1 MTIPNTAVSAADWTS
16 LISDPQVAGQLD
28 HLLRV
33 YRESAPEARD
43 QALIEALSEI
53 KGTGKRVRET
63 PLAPPVALTTAPPPF
78 EPEVEEDLSWNSDR
92 RQHPRMKCFVA
103 VELCVEG
110 SAEPI
115 WGNLSNTS
123 IGGCL
128 IETVVPVPAGAKLEL
143 GLWIAN
149 GKVWVKGIVLNG
161 IVTRSSPCFG
171 VRVRFADL
179 ESSARES
186 LRQFVK
192 FVAHTTKDQ
201 QAESGYLARM
211 KRR

>member
-1 MTIPNTAVSAADWTS
+1 
-16 LISDPQVAGQLD
+16 
-28 HLLRV
+28 
-33 YRESAPEARD
+33 
-43 QALIEALSEI
+43 
-53 KGTGKRVRET
+53 
-63 PLAPPVALTTAPPPF
+63 
-78 EPEVEEDLSWNSDR
+78 
-92 RQHPRMKCFVA
+92 MKCFVA